1 MKDWFRNI
9 LFSDY
14 DQDPRFIILVRT
26 VLGIAAVS
34 GLGMA
39 ISLSLFPVAK
49 INWLTVGIVF
59 SIDFLTFLFLGLT
72 YRQILWPGKLFLPLS
87 MLVAVPYIAATQAN
101 GLHDSSITL
110 FPVMIVVAGL
120 LLGQKIIPLVTILSF
135 LGTWS
140 VAYYDM
146 AGFNKS
152 IIASRTGFD
161 DIIVITLGQV
171 ITAGALSGLMTR
183 LNRVLNQTRANEQAQ
198 IAANQELRVLQTTL
212 EERIEERT
220 AELTVRTQELV
231 QLSESLERRASRFQA
246 ITEVSQVISELG
258 GQLVDVLPR
267 IANIVSQQF
276 NFYHVGIFLLDE
288 HGEYAVLQAANS
300 EGGKRML
307 ARQHKLR
314 VGSEGIVGFV
324 SHSGTSRVAL
334 DIGED
339 AVFFDNPDLPETC
352 SEMALP
358 LRSGE
363 RIIGAL
369 DIQSTEPNAFR
380 SEDIEALNVLAG
392 QVGIAI
398 ENARLYEEAQRS
410 LNESERIYRQY
421 IRQEYAML
429 ARSRKERGFIYD
441 RFELRPIDV
450 PLTNSEIKEAVATG
464 EVRVVES
471 QQGMRLAVPIKV
483 RKQVIGVLN
492 IDAKG
497 PNKID
502 PDNLDVIAAIVERM
516 GLALESARLLE
527 DSQRRAAKEQQIG
540 EISAKI
546 GASINLRNIL
556 QTAVEELG
564 RALPGSEVLIQFD
577 NDGK

>member
-1 MKDWFRNI
+1 MKNWFRNI

-26 VLGIAAVS
+26 VLIVAAVS

-59 SIDFLTFLFLGLT
+59 SIDFLTFLFFGLT
-72 YRQILWPGKLFLPLS
+72 YRHILWPGKLFLPLA

-110 FPVMIVVAGL
+110 FPVIIVVAGL

-198 IAANQELRVLQTTL
+198 IAANQELRTLQTTL

-220 AELTVRTQELV
+220 AELTIRTQELEH
-231 QLSESLERRASRFQA
+231 LSEGLERRASRFKA
-246 ITEVSQVISELG
+246 ITEVSQVSSELG
-258 GQLVDVLPR
+258 GKLVDMLTR

-288 HGEYAVLQAANS
+288 RGEYAVLKAANS

-307 ARQHKLR
+307 ARQHQLR
-314 VGSEGIVGFV
+314 VGTEGIVGFV
-324 SHSGTSRVAL
+324 SRSGTSRVVL
-334 DIGED
+334 DTGED
-339 AVFFDNPDLPETC
+339 AVFFDNPDLPETR

-363 RIIGAL
+363 HIIGVL
-369 DIQSTEPNAFR
+369 DIQSTEPNTFR
-380 SEDIEALNVLAG
+380 SEDIEALNVLAN

-398 ENARLYEEAQRS
+398 ENARLYEDAQRS
-410 LNESERIYRQY
+410 LAESERIYRQY
-421 IRQEYAML
+421 IQQEYAML
-429 ARSRKERGFIYD
+429 ARSRKERGFVYD
-441 RFELRPIDV
+441 QVELRPINV
-450 PLTNSEIKEAVATG
+450 PITNREIKEAVATG
-464 EVRVVES
+464 EVRMVES
-471 QQGMRLAVPIKV
+471 QQGIRLAVPIKV

-497 PNKID
+497 LNKAD
-502 PDNLDVIAAIVERM
+502 PDNLDVITAVVERM

-564 RALPGSEVLIQFD
+564 RALPGSSVAIQLQNKD
-577 NDGK
+577 